1 MGVLMLRLS
10 AHMDSVDREGLRPI
24 ISALRGHMAARIGWC
39 VTGVIA
45 SVALTALSSHPTL
58 ADEGRRVALVIGNG
72 QYAAVGALTNP
83 VNDATGMGAALKRLG
98 FSEVKIITEAN
109 YNDMRLVL
117 SDFSKLA
124 QDAELALIFYAGH
137 GMEIAGQSYLIPVD
151 AKLARAK
158 DADIEAVPLRT
169 VQATLEDIKGTG
181 VIILDACR
189 NNPFISRMVATGG
202 TRAISAGLARP
213 TTRGNSLIVYS
224 ARDGTTAADGT
235 GVNSPFTTALLKSI
249 EQPLEIDLL
258 FRTVRDEVI
267 VATGP
272 DEPQEPFTYGSLS
285 AKPIYFRDKVQ
296 PGQPAP
302 GSAPSTEPL
311 RREPTLDEYRTQFRT
326 AVLDPKVDAN
336 VEAYKKMLNAG
347 RERYDTVAQ
356 ATGVPWMVIGI
367 LHVMETG
374 GNFRTHLF
382 NGDPLTA
389 RTVNVPVGR
398 PLEGTPPFTWEQS
411 AIAAIKFEKWDVR
424 TKIWTVED
432 TMSAFEK
439 YNGFG
444 ARRRGVVSPYLWSG
458 SNLYRSGKFV
468 ADGVWEPT
476 AVSKQI
482 GAAVLLKYAV
492 PVQEIE
498 RRLNYRGE

>member
-1 MGVLMLRLS
+1 MLGSSCWRVTWVVASL
-10 AHMDSVDREGLRPI
+10 
-24 ISALRGHMAARIGWC
+24 AL
-39 VTGVIA
+39 V
-45 SVALTALSSHPTL
+45 ALSSHPCL
-58 ADEGRRVALVIGNG
+58 AKDGKRVALVIGNG
-72 QYAAVGALTNP
+72 QYVSVSTLANP
-83 VNDATGMGAALKRLG
+83 VNDANGIAAALKRLG
-98 FSEVKIITEAN
+98 FAEVKVITEAN

-151 AKLARAK
+151 ARLARAK

-202 TRAISAGLARP
+202 HRAISAGLARP

-235 GVNSPFTTALLKSI
+235 GANSPFTLALLKSI

-258 FRTVRDEVI
+258 FRTVRDDVI

-285 AKPIYFRDKVQ
+285 AKPIYFRDAVQ
-296 PGQPAP
+296 PGQPAQ
-302 GSAPSTEPL
+302 STEPL

-326 AVLDPKVDAN
+326 SILDPKVDAE
-336 VEAYKKMLNAG
+336 VERYKKILNAG
-347 RERYDTVAQ
+347 RERYDAVAQ
-356 ATGVPWMVIGI
+356 ATGVPWIVIGI
-367 LHVMETG
+367 LHIMEASG
-374 GNFRTHLF
+374 DFRTHLF
-382 NGDPLTA
+382 NGDPLSA
-389 RTVNVPVGR
+389 RTVNVPAGR
-398 PLEGTPPFTWEQS
+398 PLEGNPPFTWEQS
-411 AIAAIKFEKWDVR
+411 AIATIKYEKWDVR

-439 YNGFG
+439 FNGL
-444 ARRRGVVSPYLWSG
+444 ASRKRGVVSPYLWSG
-458 SNLYRSGKFV
+458 SNHYQRGKFV
-468 ADGVWEPT
+468 QDGVFDPN

>member
-1 MGVLMLRLS
+1 MSARISWRVAGLIASLGVSALS
-10 AHMDSVDREGLRPI
+10 AQPG
-24 ISALRGHMAARIGWC
+24 
-39 VTGVIA
+39 
-45 SVALTALSSHPTL
+45 L
-58 ADEGRRVALVIGNG
+58 ADEGKRVALVIGNG
-72 QYAAVGALTNP
+72 QYAAVGTLTNP

-98 FSEVKIITEAN
+98 FSEVKIVTEAN

-117 SDFSKLA
+117 SDFSRLA

-169 VQATLEDIKGTG
+169 VQATIEDIKGTG

-189 NNPFISRMVATGG
+189 NNPFISRMVATSGH
-202 TRAISAGLARP
+202 RAVSAGLARP

-235 GVNSPFTTALLKSI
+235 GINSPFTAALLKSI

-258 FRTVRDEVI
+258 FRTVRDDVI

-272 DEPQEPFTYGSLS
+272 EEPQEPFTYGSLS

-296 PGQPAP
+296 PGQPAQ
-302 GSAPSTEPL
+302 STEPL
-311 RREPTLDEYRTQFRT
+311 RREPSLDEYRTQFRT
-326 AVLDPKVDAN
+326 AILDPKVDAD
-336 VEAYKKMLNAG
+336 VERYKKLLYAG
-347 RERYDTVAQ
+347 RERYDIVAQ

-398 PLEGTPPFTWEQS
+398 PLEGNPPFTWEQS

-439 YNGFG
+439 YNGLG
-444 ARRRGVVSPYLWSG
+444 SRRRGVVSPYLWSG

-482 GAAVLLKYAV
+482 GAAVLLKYAI

-498 RRLNYRGE
+498 RRLNYRGD